1 MKSEG
6 VEYKR
11 MKTTFSKEEIE
22 KYSQKAY
29 QYWGKTVF
37 NMGGDIDENDR
48 NELNTDFQEDA
59 IYCDNCF
66 DGLFEQIN
74 ICRFGDRLF
83 VEVQKLGDYDG
94 HFGDW
99 STGKY
104 MQTLYEICE
113 NVDEVWVS
121 NYEYSEDDPAGR
133 AFFIAFLFD
142 INEFQYYEEVYKYCH
157 DFCDQLDTLV
167 ERKIKGCYWD
177 RIFEVDEMAF
187 CRLYLTPFFKKIGFE
202 QVIFNHGN
210 KEFGKDYILVTR
222 DIFGRTEYYGVQAKA
237 GNMSGTATSNINE
250 IVNQINTGFNV
261 PYRLVNGEPVYISK
275 MIIAVSGNFT
285 DNAQTVIQNFVD
297 RYKLTNMI
305 FLSKKELENH
315 KVMIEK

>member
-1 MKSEG
+1 
-6 VEYKR
+6 
-11 MKTTFSKEEIE
+11 MKTIFGKEEIE
-22 KYSQKAY
+22 MYSQKAS
-29 QYWGKTVF
+29 QYCGKTVF

-48 NELNTDFQEDA
+48 NELNLDFEENA

-66 DGLFEQIN
+66 DELFEQIN

-94 HFGDW
+94 FYKDW
-99 STGKY
+99 SMKKY

-113 NVDEVWVS
+113 SVDEVWVS
-121 NYEYSEDDPAGR
+121 NYEYVEDDPVGR

-142 INEFQYYEEVYKYCH
+142 INEFQYYEEIYKYCH
-157 DFCDQLDTLV
+157 DFYKQIDTLV
-167 ERKIKGCYWD
+167 ERKLKGCYWD
-177 RIFEVDEMAF
+177 KKFEEDEMEF

-210 KEFGKDYILVTR
+210 KEFGKDYILVTK

-237 GNMSGTATSNINE
+237 GNVSGTATSNINE
-250 IVNQINTGFNV
+250 IANQINMGFNV
-261 PYRLVNGEPVYISK
+261 PYTLVSGEKVYISK
-275 MIIAVSGNFT
+275 MIIAISGNFT
-285 DNAQTVIQNFVD
+285 DNAQTIIQNVVSD
-297 RYKLTNMI
+297 RYKFTNTI

-315 KVMIEK
+315 NIMIEK

>member
-1 MKSEG
+1 
-6 VEYKR
+6 
-11 MKTTFSKEEIE
+11 MKTMFSKEEIE
-22 KYSQKAY
+22 KYSQRSFQCMEKC
-29 QYWGKTVF
+29 KIEIC
-37 NMGGDIDENDR
+37 GDIDENNR
-48 NELNTDFQEDA
+48 VELNMDFEENA
-59 IYCDNCF
+59 VFCGNCF
-66 DGLFEQIN
+66 DGFFEQIN
-74 ICRFGDRLF
+74 SCRFGNTLF
-83 VEVQKLGDYDG
+83 VEIQKLGDYDG
-94 HFGDW
+94 FYKDW
-99 STGKY
+99 SMKKY
-104 MQTLYEICE
+104 MQTMYEICE
-113 NVDEVWVS
+113 DMDGVWVS
-121 NYEYSEDDPAGR
+121 NYEYVDDDPAFR

-142 INEFQYYEEVYKYCH
+142 IDEFKYYEEVYKYCH

-210 KEFGKDYILVTR
+210 KEFGKDYILVTKN
-222 DIFGRTEYYGVQAKA
+222 IFGKTEYYGVQAKA

-261 PYRLVNGEPVYISK
+261 PYRLVNGEPVHISK

-285 DNAQTVIQNFVD
+285 DNAQAIIQNSVD
-297 RYKLTNMI
+297 RYKFTNTI

-315 KVMIEK
+315 QVMIGN